1 MRLTPNE
8 RLAISLAIKF
18 SFKVAISLAIKL
30 SFVVWKF
37 GFVGW
42 IWITA
47 VTWCLPEGESFSP
60 QPTARIAKAIT
71 SRPLVVA
78 VKKVLEGLEF
88 LIFVCDDA
96 EVNCREILQSK

>member
-60 QPTARIAKAIT
+60 QPTARIANAIT
-71 SRPLVVA
+71 SRFLVVA
-78 VKKVLEGLEF
+78 VKNVLEGLEY

-96 EVNCREILQSK
+96 EVNRREILQSE